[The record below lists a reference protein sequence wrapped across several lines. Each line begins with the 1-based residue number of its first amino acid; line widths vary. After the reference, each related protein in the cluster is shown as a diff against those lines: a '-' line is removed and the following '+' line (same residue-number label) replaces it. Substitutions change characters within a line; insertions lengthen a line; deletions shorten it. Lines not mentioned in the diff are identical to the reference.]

1 MVSVGWVCGV
11 CPLLYP
17 SLLGRMPIQGPHLE
31 TIVLVVFKDIIK
43 IYRVVSFILYWGRI
57 QTSYEIRSC

>member
-1 MVSVGWVCGV
+1 MWDGSVVYVPSSTLVCWEE
-11 CPLLYP
+11 CPF
-17 SLLGRMPIQGPHLE
+17 RVPHLE

-43 IYRVVSFILYWGRI
+43 IYQVVCFILYWGRI